1 MGGLEAEAAE
11 VAGPS
16 FVGQN
21 AASDRSR
28 MRRELKFR
36 RWYLHRAVQ
45 RQLGHTIGV
54 SIVRR

>member
-1 MGGLEAEAAE
+1 MGGLATEATEG
-11 VAGPS
+11 AGPS

-45 RQLGHTIGV
+45 RQLDHTVGV
-54 SIVRR
+54 SNVKR